1 MHVFRVVPD
10 LTIFTSSLLSVTWLL
25 AAPRLKWRNSGDY
38 SKFSA
43 MVKFTP
49 QIWCQLSML
58 SDICYLQNWI
68 WVVTVQQRCCSTYI
82 SISSIHHWVS
92 NSHPESSVSIPR
104 LEAFG
109 FLWFLGPVAPAR
121 CVKMTTSNPEFL
133 QKKNMGWRWY
143 DGYMWWWFL
152 KLIGGRCYHN
162 ATMLLFH
169 KAIEETLQPPLNGA
183 HRETS
188 HTKAIN
194 RVLSSHKTY
203 RSLHESYKWAVCRP
217 GFCLVFIPQQC
228 KLYSYIGIWIC
239 KYSVHSIMLIVR
251 LQYVELLLNIII
263 MLYRV
268 HSHSQTSFIA

>member
-133 QKKNMGWRWY
+133 QKKTWVDDDTM
-143 DGYMWWWFL
+143 D
-152 KLIGGRCYHN
+152 ICGGDFWN
-162 ATMLLFH
+162 WL
-169 KAIEETLQPPLNGA
+169 EGGA
-183 HRETS
+183 
-188 HTKAIN
+188 
-194 RVLSSHKTY
+194 
-203 RSLHESYKWAVCRP
+203 
-217 GFCLVFIPQQC
+217 
-228 KLYSYIGIWIC
+228 
-239 KYSVHSIMLIVR
+239 
-251 LQYVELLLNIII
+251 II
-263 MLYRV
+263 MLQCFCFTKQLKRPC
-268 HSHSQTSFIA
+268 SHHWTAHIEKHHTQRPSTEY